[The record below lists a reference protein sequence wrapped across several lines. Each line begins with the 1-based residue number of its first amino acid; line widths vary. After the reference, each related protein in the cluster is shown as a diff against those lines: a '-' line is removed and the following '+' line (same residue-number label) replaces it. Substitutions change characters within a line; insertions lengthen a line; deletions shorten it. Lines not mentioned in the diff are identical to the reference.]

1 MTNEIKEVKYKEN
14 FLETISQ
21 KFKPSIKNRTFIP
34 LNLDFEKLKNLDF
47 FTMQDIYEKLPSI
60 TYEDYRGY
68 FSNETRPIK
77 EVFVKK
83 IVIVGAGGVT
93 SWFLPQLIKILYNY
107 KVKRNL
113 NTAVIEIV
121 LIDSDTV
128 SERNLLRQN
137 FIPEDIGRNKAEVLS
152 ERYNEI
158 YKDVKVS
165 YIPKYMYS
173 SDFVN
178 HFDVEFSPAD
188 FEEKYYDIDT
198 FSKNYIN
205 PIFINLVD
213 NEFSKHM
220 LDWYLFRNFSTD
232 PVAYFSTGC
241 DLYNGNVFS
250 TKTNET
256 LYSIYFQNNT
266 FIEEDAEIDTP
277 ECAVIA
283 EQASMEQTFDSNNM
297 AANVLAV
304 LFNNFISDQ
313 IKYETLRT
321 NFVSTRTPDV
331 SVSEFNTENKVNKF
345 LMVMLKELGDVKVY
359 LHARDYEFKNSS
371 IGKHYKAVFE
381 KYLSYVSPTTLNTR
395 EEILMSFIRNQ
406 MYT

>member
-1 MTNEIKEVKYKEN
+1 MTNEIKEVKYKED
-14 FLETISQ
+14 FLEAISQ
-21 KFKPSIKNRTFIP
+21 KFKPEFKYSGFAR

-47 FTMQDIYEKLPSI
+47 FTMQEVYEKFSSV
-60 TYEDYRGY
+60 TNDDYRRY
-68 FSNETRPIK
+68 FNDNTCSVK
-77 EVFVKK
+77 EVSVKK
-83 IVIVGAGGVT
+83 IIIVGAGGVT

-107 KVKRNL
+107 KVKRNS
-113 NTAVIEIV
+113 NASIIEII
-121 LIDSDTV
+121 LIDNDTV

-158 YKDVKVS
+158 YKDIKVT

-173 SDFVN
+173 ADFVN
-178 HFDVEFSPAD
+178 HFNVPFSPTD
-188 FEEKYYDIDT
+188 FEEKYYDIDN

-220 LDWYLFRNFSTD
+220 LDWYLFKNFNYD

-256 LYSIYFQNNT
+256 LYSIYFQDNT
-266 FIEEDAEIDTP
+266 FIEEDSEIDTP

-297 AANVLAV
+297 AANILAV

-313 IKYETLRT
+313 VRYETLRT
-321 NFVSTRTPDV
+321 NFVSTRTPNV

-345 LMVMLKELGDVKVY
+345 LMVMFKDLTDIKTY
-359 LHARDYEFKNSS
+359 LHGREYEFKNSS
-371 IGKHYKAVFE
+371 MGKHYKTLFE
-381 KYLSYVSPTTLNTR
+381 KYLSYIKPTVAYTR
-395 EEILMSFIRNQ
+395 EELLMGFIRNQ

>member
-21 KFKPSIKNRTFIP
+21 KFKPEVKYNKFAN

-47 FTMQDIYEKLPSI
+47 FTMQNIYEKFSSI
-60 TYEDYRGY
+60 TNNYYCHY
-68 FSNETRPIK
+68 FNDNTCPVKQVS
-77 EVFVKK
+77 VKK
-83 IVIVGAGGVT
+83 IIIIGAGGVT

-113 NTAVIEIV
+113 NTSVIEIV
-121 LIDSDTV
+121 LIDSDTI

-178 HFDVEFSPAD
+178 HFNVEFSPAD

-220 LDWYLFRNFSTD
+220 LDWYLFKNFNFD

-256 LYSIYFQNNT
+256 LYSIYFQDNT

-321 NFVSTRTPDV
+321 NFVSTRTPNV
-331 SVSEFNTENKVNKF
+331 SVSEFNIENKVNKF
-345 LMVMLKELGDVKVY
+345 LMVMLKDLEDVKIY
-359 LHARDYEFKNSS
+359 LHSRDYEFKKSS
-371 IGKHYKAVFE
+371 MGKHYKAVFE
-381 KYLSYVSPTTLNTR
+381 KYSSYVSPNTSQTQ